1 MFNITVQLIVN
12 EAKFSLAKHR
22 AFISGNGLLKWEHLL
37 KINGE
42 SFVKASFAGFSRDE
56 SKSVLAG
63 LKQIAG
69 FSGIQVQKIEVRA
82 MTGAV

>member
-22 AFISGNGLLKWEHLL
+22 AFISSNGLLKWEQVL
-37 KINGE
+37 KKDGE
-42 SFVKASFAGFSRDE
+42 SFVKASFAGFSKDD

-69 FSGIQVQKIEVRA
+69 FAGIQVQKIEV
-82 MTGAV
+82 GAV